1 MSQLP
6 LILGTVA
13 FLVCGQLL
21 LKSGMRR
28 VGVVDAERL
37 RSPLTLV
44 ASVARTPAVVGGL
57 AIYGASALAWIVVL
71 SRTELSFAYPF
82 LSLAYVIVT
91 VTAVGLLGEH
101 FSARQWIGLL
111 AVVSGVLLVVLSAG

>member
-13 FLVCGQLL
+13 LVVCGQLL
-21 LKSGMRR
+21 LKTGMRR
-28 VGVVDAERL
+28 VGVIDAARL
-37 RSPLTLV
+37 RTPSALALD
-44 ASVARTPAVVGGL
+44 VARTPAVVLGL
-57 AIYGASALAWIVVL
+57 SIYGASALAWIVVL

-91 VTAVGLLGEH
+91 VAAMVLLGER
-101 FSARQWIGLL
+101 FSGRQWAGLG
-111 AVVSGVLLVVLSAG
+111 AVVAGVLLVALSAG

>member
-13 FLVCGQLL
+13 LVVCGQLL

-28 VGVVDAERL
+28 VGVVDAERA
-37 RSPLTLV
+37 RSPLALV
-44 ASVARTPAVVGGL
+44 VAIARTPAVVAGL
-57 AIYGASALAWIVVL
+57 AVYGASALAWIVVL
-71 SRTELSFAYPF
+71 SRSELSFAYPF

-91 VTAVGLLGEH
+91 VAAMLVLGER
-101 FSARQWIGLL
+101 FSARQWVGL
-111 AVVSGVLLVVLSAG
+111 ASVVVGVLLVALSTG

>member
-13 FLVCGQLL
+13 LVVCGQLL
-21 LKSGMRR
+21 LKAGMRR
-28 VGVVDAERL
+28 VGVVDAGRL
-37 RSPLTLV
+37 RSPLALV
-44 ASVARTPAVVGGL
+44 AAVAKTPTVVAGL
-57 AIYGASALAWIVVL
+57 GIYGASALAWIVVL

-91 VTAVGLLGEH
+91 VAAMVLLGER
-101 FSARQWIGLL
+101 FTARQWAGLA
-111 AVVSGVLLVVLSAG
+111 AVVAGVLLVALSAG

>member
-1 MSQLP
+1 MTQLP

-13 FLVCGQLL
+13 LVVCGQLL
-21 LKSGMRR
+21 LKAGMRR

-37 RSPLTLV
+37 RSPLALV
-44 ASVARTPAVVGGL
+44 AVVAKTPAVVAGL

-91 VTAVGLLGEH
+91 VAAMVLLGER
-101 FSARQWIGLL
+101 FSGRQWAGLA
-111 AVVSGVLLVVLSAG
+111 AVVAGVLLVALSAG

>member
-6 LILGTVA
+6 LILGTVS
-13 FLVCGQLL
+13 LVVCGQLL
-21 LKSGMRR
+21 LKAGMRR

-37 RSPLTLV
+37 RSPLALI
-44 ASVARTPAVVGGL
+44 ANVARTPAVVGGL
-57 AIYGASALAWIVVL
+57 TIYGVSALAWIVVL

-91 VTAVGLLGEH
+91 VAAVRLLGER
-101 FSARQWIGLL
+101 FSARQWAGLV
-111 AVVSGVLLVVLSAG
+111 AVVFGVLLVALSAG